1 MKTCHHP
8 PHVSAAFLPPS
19 LYREDSERGS
29 RKQGERLRQSMLSQQ
44 MLLLL
49 NTKAPT
55 NATPKANEKQRGLET
70 PSTSTCHK
78 MKHKSTNLNVF
89 LPFIL
94 HCTLCSIFQ
103 KGSLQSIENFFI
115 SVCSNLYQSRRTTK
129 IALIQKVWQRGGAVM
144 VGSKA
149 ACSLKQCY
157 TDCSMWNLSL
167 SCGLTNLRLCFI

>member
-29 RKQGERLRQSMLSQQ
+29 RKQGERLRQSRLSQQ
-44 MLLLL
+44 MLLPL

-103 KGSLQSIENFFI
+103 KGSL
-115 SVCSNLYQSRRTTK
+115 
-129 IALIQKVWQRGGAVM
+129 
-144 VGSKA
+144 
-149 ACSLKQCY
+149 
-157 TDCSMWNLSL
+157 
-167 SCGLTNLRLCFI
+167 

>member
-1 MKTCHHP
+1 MKTCHQP
-8 PHVSAAFLPPS
+8 PHISAAFLPPS
-19 LYREDSERGS
+19 LYLEDSERGS
-29 RKQGERLRQSMLSQQ
+29 RKQGERLRQSTLSQQ

-89 LPFIL
+89 LPFIF

-103 KGSLQSIENFFI
+103 KGSLQSTEKCYFCVQQFVPEPQNNKDSI
-115 SVCSNLYQSRRTTK
+115 NLESMAKRRSSGGGFQS
-129 IALIQKVWQRGGAVM
+129 
-144 VGSKA
+144 
-149 ACSLKQCY
+149 SLQPK
-157 TDCSMWNLSL
+157 TMLH
-167 SCGLTNLRLCFI
+167 RLLDVEFVSQLWSD